1 MKETRPTVSVVMVA
15 YRQQELIGRAIKGV
29 VRQNGPFDVELIV
42 VDDCSPDATYER
54 ACEWQRRYP
63 GVIKVFR
70 NSRNVGLRQNYL
82 RALQRCTGKY
92 LAMCDAD
99 DYWCDRT
106 KLRRQVGYME
116 SHPEC
121 AITFHRVVNHFA
133 GTGVKSLSNGG
144 QKSDTTLADLSR
156 GNYITNCSVMYRRE
170 LVRMS
175 ELEKWFSLDVWP
187 DYPTHMLYARH
198 GSIKYFPRPMAVYR
212 QGGKGA
218 WTAAGEKARLQ
229 KALTVREYLLDEFGD
244 SSEAQAGLRFA
255 MDNIRRA
262 MQDIDSGM
270 SLTAHKPLLKHLLTA
285 CRKAVSLF
293 VPLPRP

>member
-1 MKETRPTVSVVMVA
+1 MKETRPLVSVVMVA

-29 VRQNGPFDVELIV
+29 VRQKCLFDVELIV
-42 VDDCSPDATYER
+42 VDDCSPDETYER
-54 ACEWQRRYP
+54 ACEWQRHYP
-63 GVIKVFR
+63 GVVKVFR
-70 NSRNVGLRQNYL
+70 NSRNVGLQQNYL
-82 RALQRCTGKY
+82 RALRRCSGKY

-99 DYWCDRT
+99 DYWCDRS
-106 KLRRQVGYME
+106 KLRRQVAYME
-116 SHPEC
+116 AHPEC
-121 AITFHRVVNHFA
+121 AVTFHRVVNHFA

-170 LVRMS
+170 LVQMS
-175 ELEKWFSLDVWP
+175 ELERWFAIDVWP

-198 GSIKYFPRPMAVYR
+198 GYIHYFSRPMAVYR

-229 KALTVREYLLDEFGD
+229 KALTVREYLLEEFGD
-244 SSEAQAGLRFA
+244 RPEAQEGLRVA
-255 MDNIRRA
+255 MDNIRKA
-262 MQDIDSGM
+262 MQAVASDSRPVARK
-270 SLTAHKPLLKHLLTA
+270 SLLKRFMTA
-285 CRKAVSLF
+285 CRKLVSLF

>member
-1 MKETRPTVSVVMVA
+1 MKETRPLVSVVMVA
-15 YRQQELIGRAIKGV
+15 YRQQDLIGRAIKGV
-29 VRQNGPFDVELIV
+29 VRQKCPFDIELIV
-42 VDDCSPDATYER
+42 VDDCSPDETFER

-63 GVIKVFR
+63 GVVKAFR
-70 NSRNVGLRQNYL
+70 NSRNVGLQQNYL
-82 RALQRCTGKY
+82 RALKRCTGKY

-106 KLRRQVGYME
+106 KLRRQVEYME
-116 SHPEC
+116 DHPEC
-121 AITFHRVVNHFA
+121 AVTFHRVVNHFA
-133 GTGVKSLSNGG
+133 GTGFKSLSNGG
-144 QKSDTTLADLSR
+144 QRTDTALADLSR

-170 LVRMS
+170 LVPMA
-175 ELEKWFSLDVWP
+175 ELEKWFARDVWP

-198 GSIKYFPRPMAVYR
+198 GSIHYFARPMAVYR

-229 KALTVREYLLDEFGD
+229 KALTVREYLLEEFAD
-244 SSEAQAGLRFA
+244 RPEAQQGLQVA
-255 MDNIRRA
+255 MENIRKA
-262 MQDIDSGM
+262 MQAIDSG
-270 SLTAHKPLLKHLLTA
+270 SRPASRKPLHKWLLTA

>member
-1 MKETRPTVSVVMVA
+1 
-15 YRQQELIGRAIKGV
+15 
-29 VRQNGPFDVELIV
+29 
-42 VDDCSPDATYER
+42 
-54 ACEWQRRYP
+54 
-63 GVIKVFR
+63 
-70 NSRNVGLRQNYL
+70 
-82 RALQRCTGKY
+82 
-92 LAMCDAD
+92 
-99 DYWCDRT
+99 
-106 KLRRQVGYME
+106 
-116 SHPEC
+116 
-121 AITFHRVVNHFA
+121 
-133 GTGVKSLSNGG
+133 
-144 QKSDTTLADLSR
+144 
-156 GNYITNCSVMYRRE
+156 MYRRE
-170 LVRMS
+170 LVQMS
-175 ELEKWFSLDVWP
+175 ELEKWFSRDVWP

-244 SSEAQAGLRFA
+244 SSEAQEGLRFA

-270 SLTAHKPLLKHLLTA
+270 RLTAHKPLLKHLLTA